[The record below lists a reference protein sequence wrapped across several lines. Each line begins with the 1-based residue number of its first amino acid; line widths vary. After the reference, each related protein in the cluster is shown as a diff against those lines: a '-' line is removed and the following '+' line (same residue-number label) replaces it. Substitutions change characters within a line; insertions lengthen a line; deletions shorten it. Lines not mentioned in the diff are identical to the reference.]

1 MKRRTEAAGKLRRT
15 IKRNNGLNGNGSTA
29 FFFYLKII
37 LIWASV
43 IFCDYMSELRVEYLW
58 PFWLLLRSVY
68 DSYKYKGLAF
78 SFLFICICITSDLIC
93 LFLIPVQWIFFVA
106 STYVM
111 IQFVWIHTDKIGLP
125 TIILWLIF
133 VWMEAKIRWKDS
145 RNMPHLDLCR
155 PFAAHCIGYPVVTL
169 GFGFKSYIGYRIR
182 QRKQKEVAKENEFY
196 MQLLQQ
202 ALPQE
207 EADKTDEQTES
218 TETNISTS
226 ANNNIAVCN
235 KNSQNHHHHNHQ
247 NSSSSKVN
255 ANGSIDGLSSSHING
270 GVNNSTTT
278 NSKQHNVRKNAEK
291 ENGCIQHLDNNHHN
305 HHQDIIPNNAILS
318 KSNSKAANHL
328 NFNNLQS
335 VKNTNTTSYQQIQ
348 NGITKELNVPAK
360 CSPYKNNKDDH
371 NTYIATN
378 NKKEYE
384 KEKIIKDTNY
394 DETITPSNNEPTS
407 QKRKDKQQKDNQHQQ
422 YQPNA
427 SNNHNNSS
435 SNNNC
440 NNQLNNEK
448 NKVCDHCQRLE
459 NEAKR
464 LKSELQTM
472 KSLEQEVR
480 QKYENVKGCLQTK
493 QKEHE
498 ELQKQY
504 LDVQAQERRNR
515 QHFEAQLNQEKRLR
529 KQAEEKAN
537 MLRCPDTCKMKKM
550 HLENENN
557 KLRRDIM
564 LIDEAKNNYEK
575 QNRMY
580 EQELRKYEVE
590 FRNRDQNQNV
600 ALQNALA
607 IMQEKNATL
616 EKNLSAETRIKLD
629 LFSALGEA
637 RRQIE
642 IKENC
647 LRTKDKQLEE
657 LEAKTVQILAIMP
670 SLSDTHFQMNSLAMT
685 ASPNMEQSDNFAK
698 NSQLNAG

>member
-15 IKRNNGLNGNGSTA
+15 IKRNNNGLNGNGSTA

-37 LIWASV
+37 LIWAAV

-93 LFLIPVQWIFFVA
+93 LFFIPIQWIFFIA

-111 IQFVWIHTDKIGLP
+111 IQFLWIHTDKICLP
-125 TIILWLIF
+125 TVILWLIF
-133 VWMEAKIRWKDS
+133 IWMEAKIRWKDN
-145 RNMPHLDLCR
+145 RNIPHLDLCR

-182 QRKQKEVAKENEFY
+182 QRKQREVSKENEFY

-202 ALPQE
+202 ALPPQDDEIEKIE
-207 EADKTDEQTES
+207 EPNES
-218 TETNISTS
+218 IETATTSNTTSTTTQ
-226 ANNNIAVCN
+226 NNC
-235 KNSQNHHHHNHQ
+235 KNTHHQNH
-247 NSSSSKVN
+247 KVN
-255 ANGSIDGLSSSHING
+255 HSNGSIEGLSSHLTNG
-270 GVNNSTTT
+270 GVNTSSSKHNNVNKKNS
-278 NSKQHNVRKNAEK
+278 EK
-291 ENGCIQHLDNNHHN
+291 ENGCIQHIETTTNNHHHN
-305 HHQDIIPNNAILS
+305 HQSQEIIPNNAILS
-318 KSNSKAANHL
+318 TKSSNKTSNHL
-328 NFNNLQS
+328 NFNNLQQS

-360 CSPYKNNKDDH
+360 CSPYKNKDDH

-394 DETITPSNNEPTS
+394 EETIATSEPPS
-407 QKRKDKQQKDNQHQQ
+407 QKRKERQQKDNQQQ
-422 YQPNA
+422 YNLQQQSNA
-427 SNNHNNSS
+427 SQNNSVNNHSNS
-435 SNNNC
+435 NC
-440 NNQLNNEK
+440 NSEK
-448 NKVCDHCQRLE
+448 NKVCEQCQRLE
-459 NEAKR
+459 QETKR
-464 LKSELQTM
+464 LKAEAQTI
-472 KSLEQEVR
+472 KTLEQELR
-480 QKYENVKGCLQTK
+480 QKYENLKGCMQSK
-493 QKEHE
+493 QKENE

-504 LDVQAQERRNR
+504 LDVQAQERRSR
-515 QHFEAQLNQEKRLR
+515 QHLEAQLNQEKRLR
-529 KQAEEKAN
+529 KEAEQKASII
-537 MLRCPDTCKMKKM
+537 RCPDSCKIKKM
-550 HLENENN
+550 HLEGENN
-557 KLRRDIM
+557 KLRRDVMM
-564 LIDEAKNNYEK
+564 LDEAKNNLEK

-590 FRNRDQNQNV
+590 FRNRDQSQNI

-607 IMQEKNATL
+607 VIQEKNATL

-637 RRQIE
+637 RRQLE
-642 IKENC
+642 IKDSYLCN
-647 LRTKDKQLEE
+647 KDKQLED
-657 LEAKTVQILAIMP
+657 LERKTAQLLALLP
-670 SLSDTHFQMNSLAMT
+670 VDMNLAMT
-685 ASPNMEQSDNFAK
+685 VSTSNMDPDKNLFTK